1 MKKKDEA
8 ASFAVIGL
16 GRFGLALVES
26 LSSAEREVLAIDRDE
41 TRVREARRF
50 TDLAMVVES
59 LDQESLEE
67 AGVQNCDTVIICIAE
82 KVDISVLVTMTVM
95 NLNVPH
101 VIAKASS
108 LTHGEILKHLGA
120 KVVYPERDMALR
132 LGKGLLYH
140 NFLDSVALEGNV
152 EVRRIEVTGELIG
165 MSLREADIRQ
175 RYGVNV
181 IAIEREHHTQV
192 DFPPDYRFRPGDV
205 VSVVG
210 KTSNIE
216 RFENDMQ

>member
-108 LTHGEILKHLGA
+108 LTHGEILKQRVA
-120 KVVYPERDMALR
+120 AVYHERDMALR

-140 NFLDSVALEGNV
+140 NFLDSVALEA
-152 EVRRIEVTGELIG
+152 TW
-165 MSLREADIRQ
+165 
-175 RYGVNV
+175 
-181 IAIEREHHTQV
+181 
-192 DFPPDYRFRPGDV
+192 RFGGSRSPG
-205 VSVVG
+205 S
-210 KTSNIE
+210 SSA
-216 RFENDMQ
+216 

>member
-1 MKKKDEA
+1 M
-8 ASFAVIGL
+8 
-16 GRFGLALVES
+16 
-26 LSSAEREVLAIDRDE
+26 
-41 TRVREARRF
+41 
-50 TDLAMVVES
+50 
-59 LDQESLEE
+59 
-67 AGVQNCDTVIICIAE
+67 
-82 KVDISVLVTMTVM
+82 
-95 NLNVPH
+95 
-101 VIAKASS
+101 
-108 LTHGEILKHLGA
+108 
-120 KVVYPERDMALR
+120 VYPERDMALR

-175 RYGVNV
+175 KYGVNV